1 MAEDREVLREIWE
14 GRIPVCF
21 TLAEEEVYSGEQPD
35 PYYLLVPRQ
44 SYFPLVTDK
53 VQRHFVQSV
62 DPEKHG
68 EMWLEYEGQP
78 LKWHYPVGVLF
89 DLFTSGNC
97 LPWKITAHFQGFP
110 EEELLHCPSKE
121 AIESHFMSVV
131 KEADA
136 LKHRGQLV
144 NNMQKKD
151 HKQLWTGLQ
160 NDKFD
165 QFWSVNKKL
174 MESSGEDMFKYIPY
188 RIYQIDRPYIQKLFR
203 PVTEEGDYNTLAD
216 LLKSVNGGESTDNRE
231 DVLKNRRVL
240 IQGIEPPLETPVLWL
255 SEHFSYPDN
264 FLHICIVNKIK
275 NES

>member
-21 TLAEEEVYSGEQPD
+21 SLAEEEIYTGEPPD
-35 PYYLLVPRQ
+35 LYYLLVPRQ
-44 SYFPLVTDK
+44 IYFPLVTDK
-53 VQRHFVQSV
+53 VQRHFIASV
-62 DPEKHG
+62 DPDKHG

-89 DLFTSGNC
+89 DLFANSNS
-97 LPWKITAHFQGFP
+97 LPWNITVHFQAFP
-110 EEELLHCPSKE
+110 EEELLHCPAKE

-131 KEADA
+131 KEADG

-160 NDKFD
+160 NDKFE

-174 MESSGEDMFKYIPY
+174 MESSGDDSFKYIPY
-188 RIYQIDRPYIQKLFR
+188 RIYQNDRPYIQKLFK
-203 PVTEEGDYNTLAD
+203 PVSDDGEVQTLRD
-216 LLKSVNGGESTDNRE
+216 LLKTFDNDE
-231 DVLKNRRVL
+231 LCFNPDISSEKILL
-240 IQGIEPPLETPVLWL
+240 IQGIQPPLETPILWL

-264 FLHICIVNKIK
+264 FLHICIVDKMK